1 MGQVVDTS
9 DFFSGLKV
17 QGQDGIWEMLDYQ
30 HHTMGRG
37 GATVKTKA
45 KNLLTGSIV
54 ETSFRSGERFE
65 RVVFDQKPA
74 QFLYR
79 EGTDF
84 VFMDLESY
92 DQLSIAPEVL
102 GDMALYL
109 TENLEVKID
118 MYEGKIME
126 IELPKSV
133 ELRVVQTDPG
143 FKGDTV
149 SGGGK
154 PATLETGLSVNV
166 PMFINTDEVV
176 VVDTRTGLY
185 LERAKR

>member
-1 MGQVVDTS
+1 M
-9 DFFSGLKV
+9 
-17 QGQDGIWEMLDYQ
+17 
-30 HHTMGRG
+30 
-37 GATVKTKA
+37 
-45 KNLLTGSIV
+45 
-54 ETSFRSGERFE
+54 
-65 RVVFDQKPA
+65 
-74 QFLYR
+74 
-79 EGTDF
+79 
-84 VFMDLESY
+84 FMDLESY